1 MEFKIFYHDNFL
13 KSILVPIGH
22 PERPD
27 RIINLNKLIKNLFP
41 NQIQKIKS
49 QKVIKNIL
57 KVHTK
62 EYIQKSFS
70 T

>member
-1 MEFKIFYHDNFL
+1 MEFKIFYHDIFERH
-13 KSILVPIGH
+13 LVPIGH

-49 QKVIKNIL
+49 QKVI
-57 KVHTK
+57 H
-62 EYIQKSFS
+62 
-70 T
+70 